1 MKTLSKIFVIV
12 LVALITCNYLGINI
26 KEQAQSLMAKANIN
40 IFDKGESKDEKEIQN
55 DDNQGS
61 AYMIDENTQKISEL
75 KGLYDEII
83 KFILE
88 QKKDRKL
95 IENYWV
101 YDDTKYK
108 YIKGTSGIYENAI
121 AAIALLNH
129 GEKETEKEAIDIL
142 KNLSLLQNSD
152 GSWYSLYDVSGNIY
166 KREGNDLK
174 SLSTGYNALLL
185 YAYSYYTIFTG
196 EGSFLETM
204 KKSANYILSKADPQ
218 NGGIIDSIQ
227 SDKEIKTTKSNI
239 YAYYALREYA
249 FCNIKRDYLE
259 YKEKSKAA
267 DKIAEWIKDS
277 CIGKNT
283 VIKGYTGADKL
294 KYTDIDT
301 FITAAFFVSSL
312 ENNINLN
319 YGIEDFK
326 NYISQISKKVGNIQG
341 YGFDIDDKDSN
352 LIWCEGVCK
361 MPIAFFKLGDEKSSS
376 EALSIIR
383 TYQAKAEGNHKRG
396 IPNSLNTEK
405 NPSFV
410 DLESV
415 SASSWAAI
423 SYQILKQKD
432 VNSIFLGKEGEI
444 FKKVIGN

>member
-40 IFDKGESKDEKEIQN
+40 IFDKGENKDKEEVQN

-204 KKSANYILSKADPQ
+204 KKSANYILSKAGPK
-218 NGGIIDSIQ
+218 NGGI
-227 SDKEIKTTKSNI
+227 
-239 YAYYALREYA
+239 
-249 FCNIKRDYLE
+249 
-259 YKEKSKAA
+259 
-267 DKIAEWIKDS
+267 
-277 CIGKNT
+277 
-283 VIKGYTGADKL
+283 
-294 KYTDIDT
+294 
-301 FITAAFFVSSL
+301 
-312 ENNINLN
+312 
-319 YGIEDFK
+319 
-326 NYISQISKKVGNIQG
+326 
-341 YGFDIDDKDSN
+341 
-352 LIWCEGVCK
+352 
-361 MPIAFFKLGDEKSSS
+361 
-376 EALSIIR
+376 
-383 TYQAKAEGNHKRG
+383 
-396 IPNSLNTEK
+396 
-405 NPSFV
+405 
-410 DLESV
+410 
-415 SASSWAAI
+415 
-423 SYQILKQKD
+423 
-432 VNSIFLGKEGEI
+432 
-444 FKKVIGN
+444 